1 MKKNDLITPEGTKDL
16 LFDECKIRQQVENKL
31 HCIFKSRGY
40 SELLTPLIEFYDVF
54 NHSSEYFP
62 QERLFKLTDTKG
74 RLLVLRPDNTIP
86 IARIVATR
94 LKDTAL
100 PMRLYYNQ
108 CVFNMA
114 PSLKGRSAQTSQTG
128 IELIGSSS
136 KMADL
141 EVISTAIEVLASSA
155 SKSFSLEIGDIRFF
169 RELVNKLDIDDEK
182 KEIIRSYIDAKNYPA
197 LNDFLDNIG
206 KNEITHALK
215 RLPRL
220 FGGEEVF
227 EKASK
232 LFSDEKIDGVLNN
245 LRELYNRISKIIG
258 NGNLTVDLGMV
269 NRTDYYT
276 SVIIKGYLEGYGEEV
291 LSGGRY
297 DKLINDFGY
306 DVPAI
311 GFAVNVDAM
320 TKVEIK
326 NTDIAVETSDAVIF
340 AAEGFEMKAIETAD
354 KLRKEGQVVE
364 ISLFDTAEETREYCR
379 EKGISRIIIVDDSEK
394 EAE

>member
-1 MKKNDLITPEGTKDL
+1 MKKNDLITPEGTRDL
-16 LFDECKIRQQVENKL
+16 LFDECIIRQSVEDKL
-31 HCIFKSRGY
+31 HSIFKSRGY

-54 NHSSEYFP
+54 NHNSEYFP
-62 QERLFKLTDTKG
+62 QEKLFKLTDSKG

-94 LKDTAL
+94 LKDTPL

-108 CVFNMA
+108 CIFNMA

-141 EVISTAIEVLASSA
+141 EVISMAIEVLASS
-155 SKSFSLEIGDIRFF
+155 SSNSFSLEIGDIRLF

-182 KEIIRSYIDAKNYPA
+182 KEIIRNYIEAKNYPA
-197 LNDFLDNIG
+197 LNDFLDNVG

-215 RLPRL
+215 KLPRL

-232 LFSDEKIDGVLNN
+232 LFSNEKIDKILSN
-245 LRELYNRISKIIG
+245 LKQLYNQISQIIG

-297 DKLINDFGY
+297 DKLIKDFGY
-306 DVPAI
+306 DVPAT
-311 GFAVNVDAM
+311 GFAVNVDAV

-326 NTDIAVETSDAVIF
+326 NTDVTSHVADAVVF
-340 AAEGFEMKAIETAD
+340 AAKGYEMKAIQEA
-354 KLRKEGQVVE
+354 KSLRKQNNIVE
-364 ISLFDTAEETREYCR
+364 ISLFDTLEETREYCR
-379 EKGISRIIIVDDSEK
+379 EKGISKIIVVDNSAK
-394 EAE
+394 EVE

>member
-16 LFDECKIRQQVENKL
+16 LFDECKIRQSVEDKL
-31 HCIFKSRGY
+31 HRIFKSRGY

-62 QERLFKLTDTKG
+62 QERLFKLTDLKG

-94 LKDTAL
+94 LKDTQL

-114 PSLKGRSAQTSQTG
+114 PSLKGRSAQASQTG

-155 SKSFSLEIGDIRFF
+155 SKSFSLEIGDVRFF
-169 RELVNKLDIDDEK
+169 RELVNKLDVDDEQ
-182 KEIIRSYIDAKNYPA
+182 KEIIRNYIEAKNYPA

-232 LFSDEKIDGVLNN
+232 LFSDEKIDAILSN
-245 LRELYNRISKIIG
+245 LKQLYNQVSQIIG

-297 DKLINDFGY
+297 DKLIKDFGY
-306 DVPAI
+306 DVPAT
-311 GFAVNVDAM
+311 GFAVNVDAV

-326 NTDIAVETSDAVIF
+326 NTDITAEIADAVVYAVE
-340 AAEGFEMKAIETAD
+340 GYEMKAIETAEN
-354 KLRKEGQVVE
+354 LRKQGQVVE
-364 ISLFDTAEETREYCR
+364 ISLFETADETREYCR
-379 EKGISRIIIVDDSEK
+379 EKGISKIIVIDDSVK

>member
-1 MKKNDLITPEGTKDL
+1 MKINNMITPEGTKDL
-16 LFDECKIRQQVENKL
+16 LFDECIIRQSVEDKVHN
-31 HCIFKSRGY
+31 IFKSRGY
-40 SELLTPLIEFYDVF
+40 SEIITPSIEFYDVF
-54 NHSSEYFP
+54 NHNCGYFP
-62 QERLFKLTDTKG
+62 QERLFKLTDSKG
-74 RLLVLRPDNTIP
+74 RLLVLRPDNTVP

-108 CVFNMA
+108 CVFTME
-114 PSLKGRSAQTSQTG
+114 PSLKGRSAQTVQTG

-141 EVISTAIEVLASSA
+141 EVIATAIEVLSSC
-155 SKSFSLEIGDIRFF
+155 SDGEFSLEIGDIRFF
-169 RELVNKLDIDDEK
+169 RELVSKLDATDEQ
-182 KEIIRSYIDAKNYPA
+182 KETIRDFIEAKNYPA
-197 LNDFLDNIG
+197 LNDMLDSIG

-232 LFSDEKIDGVLNN
+232 LFSDEKIDAVLES
-245 LRELYNRISKIIG
+245 LKELYNKVSGIIG
-258 NGNLTVDLGMV
+258 EGNLTVDLGMV

-276 SVIIKGYLEGYGEEV
+276 GVIIKGYLEGYGEEV

-297 DKLINDFGY
+297 DKLIADFGY
-306 DVPAI
+306 DVPAT
-311 GFAVNVDAM
+311 GFAVNVDAVA
-320 TKVEIK
+320 KVELK
-326 NTDIAVETSDAVIF
+326 HDPVKAAPVDVIVF
-340 AAEGFEMKAIETAD
+340 AESGFEMEALAKADE
-354 KLRKEGQVVE
+354 LRKSGRKAE
-364 ISLFDTAEETREYCR
+364 ISLFDTIDETIKYAGEKDIAEVITVN
-379 EKGISRIIIVDDSEK
+379 GK

>member
-1 MKKNDLITPEGTKDL
+1 MKKNDLITPEGTRDL
-16 LFDECKIRQQVENKL
+16 LFDECIIRQSVEEKL
-31 HCIFKSRGY
+31 HRIFKNRGY

-54 NHSSEYFP
+54 NHNEEYFP
-62 QERLFKLTDTKG
+62 QEKLFKLTDSKG

-94 LKDTAL
+94 LKDTHL

-108 CVFNMA
+108 CIFNMA

-128 IELIGSSS
+128 IELIGSDS

-141 EVISTAIEVLASSA
+141 EVISTAIEVLASS
-155 SKSFSLEIGDIRFF
+155 SSNNFSLEIGDIRFF
-169 RELVNKLDIDDEK
+169 RELVNKLDINDEK
-182 KEIIRSYIDAKNYPA
+182 KEIIRNYIEAKNYPA

-215 RLPRL
+215 KLPGL

-232 LFSDEKIDGVLNN
+232 LFSDEKIDGVLRN
-245 LRELYNRISKIIG
+245 LKELYNKISQIIG
-258 NGNLTVDLGMV
+258 SGNLTVDLGMV

-297 DKLINDFGY
+297 DKLIKDFGY

-311 GFAVNVDAM
+311 GFAVNVDAV

-326 NTDIAVETSDAVIF
+326 NTQVVTPAADVVVF
-340 AAEGFEMKAIETAD
+340 AADGFEMKAIETAEN
-354 KLRKEGQVVE
+354 LRKQGQIAE

-379 EKGISRIIIVDDSEK
+379 EKGISRIIIVDDSAK

>member
-1 MKKNDLITPEGTKDL
+1 MKSNDLITPEGTKDL
-16 LFDECKIRQQVENKL
+16 LFEECIIRQSIEDKI
-31 HCIFKSRGY
+31 HKIFNSMGY
-40 SELLTPLIEFYDVF
+40 SELITPSIEFYDVF
-54 NHSSEYFP
+54 NHNSTYFP
-62 QERLFKLTDTKG
+62 QEKLFKLTDCKG

-94 LKDTAL
+94 LKDTTL

-114 PSLKGRSAQTSQTG
+114 PSLKGKSAQVVQTG

-141 EVISTAIEVLASSA
+141 EVISIAIEVLASCS
-155 SKSFSLEIGDIRFF
+155 SSSFSLEIGDIRFF
-169 RELVNKLDIDDEK
+169 NELVNKLDANDIQ
-182 KEIIRSYIDAKNYPA
+182 KEIIRNYIETKNYPA
-197 LNDFLDNIG
+197 LNDYLDSIG

-232 LFSDEKIDGVLNN
+232 LFSDEKIDTILAN
-245 LRELYNRISKIIG
+245 LKDLYNHISQIIG

-276 SVIIKGYLEGYGEEV
+276 GIIIKGYLEGYGEEV

-297 DKLINDFGY
+297 DKLIADFGY
-306 DVPAI
+306 DVPAT
-311 GFAVNVDAM
+311 GFAVNVDAV
-320 TKVEIK
+320 TKVEMKHNSAEASVVDTIVF
-326 NTDIAVETSDAVIF
+326 AET
-340 AAEGFEMKAIETAD
+340 GYEMQALKISCD
-354 KLRKEGQVVE
+354 LRKENKKVE
-364 ISLFDTAEETREYCR
+364 ISLFNTIEETKKYSE
-379 EKGISRIIIVDDSEK
+379 EKNIGNIISVGKTVTEVK
-394 EAE
+394 

>member
-1 MKKNDLITPEGTKDL
+1 MRSNDLITPEGTKDL
-16 LFDECKIRQQVENKL
+16 LFDECIIRQEIEDKIHQ
-31 HCIFKSRGY
+31 IFKSRGY
-40 SELLTPLIEFYDVF
+40 SELITPSIEFYDVF
-54 NHSSEYFP
+54 NHNSCYFP
-62 QERLFKLTDTKG
+62 QERLFKLTDLKG
-74 RLLVLRPDNTIP
+74 RLLVLRPDNTVP

-94 LKDTAL
+94 LKDTPL

-114 PSLKGRSAQTSQTG
+114 PSLKGKSAQIVQTG

-141 EVISTAIEVLASSA
+141 EVISTAIEVLASCS
-155 SKSFSLEIGDIRFF
+155 SSSFSLEIGDIRLFH
-169 RELVNKLDIDDEK
+169 ELVSKLDVNDDQ
-182 KEIIRSYIDAKNYPA
+182 KENIRNYIETKNYPV
-197 LNDFLDNIG
+197 LNDYLDSIG

-215 RLPRL
+215 KLPGL

-232 LFSDEKIDGVLNN
+232 LFSDEKIDAVLAN
-245 LRELYNRISKIIG
+245 LKDLYNHISQIIG

-276 SVIIKGYLEGYGEEV
+276 GIIIKGYLEGYGEEV

-297 DKLINDFGY
+297 DKLIADFGY

-311 GFAVNVDAM
+311 GFAVNADAVM
-320 TKVEIK
+320 KVEMKHNPIEA
-326 NTDIAVETSDAVIF
+326 AVSDVIVY
-340 AAEGFEMKAIETAD
+340 AEPGYEMKALKIAD
-354 KLRKEGQVVE
+354 ELRKENKKAE
-364 ISLFDTAEETREYCR
+364 ISLFSTIDETIKYSK
-379 EKGISRIIIVDDSEK
+379 EKSIASVISVGETVTEVK
-394 EAE
+394 